1 MLEQLK
7 ALFSV
12 ALMSAKSYI
21 NIIIVVILLLASYE
35 GWKYYQKYVKS
46 QITVLQQNI
55 LDRDKKIAAIT
66 EEFNKLAAAKKDV
79 EVENEKLKTDN
90 DILIK
95 KAHDVVVPPMP
106 VVPTEEATVIADLKA
121 DGVEFKPLQGTLF
134 STDHTSLPTIWIWDK
149 QAARVPV
156 LEEKV
161 VATEQAL
168 TSSTLLIG
176 GLSKQIVISDKMLE
190 DANARE
196 ELHKAN
202 AIDLNKQVKEK
213 DKQIVIAE
221 TNGWIRVGIAVPLT
235 YFVTKVIIKK

>member
-95 KAHDVVVPPMP
+95 KAHDIVVPPMP

-134 STDHTSLPTIWIWDK
+134 STDHTSLPTIWVWDK

-190 DANARE
+190 DANTRE

-235 YFVTKVIIKK
+235 YFVTKAIVKK

>member
-1 MLEQLK
+1 MFQSLEP
-7 ALFSV
+7 
-12 ALMSAKSYI
+12 
-21 NIIIVVILLLASYE
+21 VILAISANLKTYLYSALLLVFVFAGYK
-35 GWKYYQKYVKS
+35 GWRYYQKYVKS

-95 KAHDVVVPPMP
+95 KAHDIVVPPMP

-134 STDHTSLPTIWIWDK
+134 STDHTSLPTIWVWDK

-190 DANARE
+190 DANTRE

-235 YFVTKVIIKK
+235 YFVTKAIVKK

>member
-90 DILIK
+90 DILVK

-149 QAARVPV
+149 QAARVPI

-190 DANARE
+190 DANVRE

-235 YFVTKVIIKK
+235 YFVTKAIIKK

>member
-90 DILIK
+90 DILVK

-235 YFVTKVIIKK
+235 YFVTKAIIKK

>member
-90 DILIK
+90 DILVK

>member
-79 EVENEKLKTDN
+79 EVENEKLKN
-90 DILIK
+90 
-95 KAHDVVVPPMP
+95 
-106 VVPTEEATVIADLKA
+106 
-121 DGVEFKPLQGTLF
+121 
-134 STDHTSLPTIWIWDK
+134 
-149 QAARVPV
+149 
-156 LEEKV
+156 
-161 VATEQAL
+161 
-168 TSSTLLIG
+168 
-176 GLSKQIVISDKMLE
+176 
-190 DANARE
+190 
-196 ELHKAN
+196 
-202 AIDLNKQVKEK
+202 
-213 DKQIVIAE
+213 
-221 TNGWIRVGIAVPLT
+221 
-235 YFVTKVIIKK
+235 

>member
-1 MLEQLK
+1 
-7 ALFSV
+7 
-12 ALMSAKSYI
+12 
-21 NIIIVVILLLASYE
+21 
-35 GWKYYQKYVKS
+35 
-46 QITVLQQNI
+46 
-55 LDRDKKIAAIT
+55 
-66 EEFNKLAAAKKDV
+66 
-79 EVENEKLKTDN
+79 
-90 DILIK
+90 
-95 KAHDVVVPPMP
+95 MP

-190 DANARE
+190 DANVRE

-235 YFVTKVIIKK
+235 YFVTKAIIKK